1 MNSSSSTAN
10 LSKSKNESSM
20 SILPSHS
27 RLSRNISNQEY
38 EDNLFIY
45 RMNVSRIARK
55 EKELNLKKGMAF
67 N

>member
-1 MNSSSSTAN
+1 
-10 LSKSKNESSM
+10 M